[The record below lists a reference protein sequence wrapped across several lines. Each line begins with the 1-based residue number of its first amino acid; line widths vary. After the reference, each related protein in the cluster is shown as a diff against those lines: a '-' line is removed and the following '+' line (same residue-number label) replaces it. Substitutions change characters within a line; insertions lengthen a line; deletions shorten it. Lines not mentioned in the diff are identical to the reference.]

1 MSAWIYRHRSIL
13 ATAALMLIVVCLSVG
28 LMGFVYRLEEERAFR
43 RLHEA
48 AADLSGDIVQLVTRD
63 QEQLT
68 VVADLIARLDD
79 IKSDEAAQLLARY
92 ESHGMIARLGVL
104 YPGDTLLLSSGRL
117 MDTGGAL
124 SFEEEAAKGVHISDR
139 EQDLVNP
146 DEMILRVCVPVRR
159 EGETAAMLLGAIDLS
174 SLPEL
179 WRPEAFE
186 GRASIYVVDGA
197 TGETLVDTWHGS
209 LGNFLEMGTREM
221 KAGFTQDQLT
231 EEMMA
236 GKPGYVAFVSRT
248 IGDYLYLYYE
258 PVPVNQWRIALS
270 VPEQVVF
277 EDAFRIRGYF
287 YVFLGLEL
295 VLFLAYLL
303 WILRYVRQETREKQQ
318 RLDMVNDI
326 YEVNKLLFA
335 AHRRPDQLER
345 ALEHVAGMAA
355 ARAAFFAARWEGGE
369 QSLFLGGADTRRLEE
384 ALGERDGEALF
395 RACFQPG
402 GGMLI
407 FGEGE
412 AARAGGEVRAL
423 FQAAGLTSLI
433 ATPVEDTGGAPVG
446 VLGVVNTRV
455 YWERADLLKSVS
467 FSFSMFYR
475 NMRAYLLSKR
485 MGEVDALTGLRN
497 RNSFEQDLELY
508 QQPGD
513 TALACVYLDA
523 DGLHELNNRQGH
535 AAGDAMLRTV
545 AQAICGQFGQ
555 ARSYRIGGD
564 EFLAFVVGGSRE
576 EAERRARAVEQAA
589 QAAGYHVSAGVSW
602 TGRAAPVTQLVQEAE
617 QQMYRRKDEYYAA
630 AGTDRTRRQ

>member
-124 SFEEEAAKGVHISDR
+124 SFEEEAAEGVHISDR

>member
-13 ATAALMLIVVCLSVG
+13 ATGALMLIVVCLSVG

>member
-117 MDTGGAL
+117 MDTGGTL